1 MKKDLRN
8 REALRCS
15 PELTSIANADAFD
28 TIAVVDLRKLAELI
42 RDFCAGTLDQ
52 VTIENAS
59 AFGGTSRHRFQCAK
73 RALKKLVGENH
84 PATCAVSAALSNF
97 RAATRKG
104 TRLRDDRTREAIVHE
119 TQWDAFRSI
128 TALQTIP
135 LNELR
140 AVDRFL
146 LFCAEQGRSC
156 ETDDFLAFVAD
167 QGSSMLLRILRSG
180 LENLLTSAHP
190 VVMAA
195 EKARSLK
202 ESNRYRQRKPKAAAV
217 VTRRALKK
225 SVPRD
230 ELPSD
235 WLKLFDALLAGKR
248 IRGRK
253 LGPKSVDNM
262 VMAARQLVRA
272 ARDRGLPDELNLD
285 TIRAYDSALEIHG
298 VRASS
303 RMIIFTSLRT
313 LAKRLGLEVQ
323 ILADLQDLVGY
334 YERVNK
340 GEVKVKESRLAGLP
354 DLKAIFERAN
364 NLLDK
369 APETTDRRSRTTLYV
384 DAAALVFLSLIP
396 LRNQD
401 THLRWGHEIIYIGDD
416 DPADWGHDG
425 NDEQASYYL
434 DLRTSK
440 TDSALSG
447 PLAPIL
453 TPFLNALILRGQDE
467 RLLPDIRKTT
477 MKARGPVFPKSNG
490 EMRHI
495 RSLAERW
502 RVQLGTGSAIS
513 RTRIHTLLGALGEH
527 GTRAALAL
535 CAQVSPRTAKWY
547 QAESLSR
554 RRMLE
559 SQDMIAELIE
569 MGVEEEDL
577 MACLQS

>member
-8 REALRCS
+8 REALRRS
-15 PELTSIANADAFD
+15 PELASVASITTFN
-28 TIAVVDLRKLAELI
+28 TLEVTDLRKLAELI
-42 RDFCAGTLDQ
+42 RDFCAGTLDR

-59 AFGGTSRHRFQCAK
+59 AFGGTSRHRFQCVK
-73 RALKKLVGENH
+73 RALRTLVGEGH

-97 RAATRKG
+97 RAATRRG
-104 TRLRDDRTREAIVHE
+104 TRLRDDRTREAIVDGTH
-119 TQWDAFRSI
+119 WDAFRAI
-128 TALQTIP
+128 PAIQTIP

-146 LFCAEQGRSC
+146 LFCAKQGRSC

-167 QGSSMLLRILRSG
+167 QNSSMLLRILRCG

-202 ESNRYRQRKPKAAAV
+202 EAKRYKRRNPKSAAV
-217 VTRRALKK
+217 VTSRPLEK

-235 WLKLFDALLAGKR
+235 WLKLFDAILAGKR

-253 LGPKSVDNM
+253 LSRKSVDNM
-262 VMAARQLVRA
+262 ATAARQLVRA
-272 ARDRGLPDELNLD
+272 ARDRGLPDEINLD
-285 TIRAYDSALEIHG
+285 TVGAYDSALEARG
-298 VRASS
+298 VRAQS
-303 RMIIFTSLRT
+303 RQILFTSLRT
-313 LAKRLGLEVQ
+313 MAKRLGLEAE
-323 ILADLQDLVGY
+323 LLGDLQDLVGY
-334 YERVNK
+334 YEREAK
-340 GEVKVKESRLAGLP
+340 GEVKVKESRLADLP
-354 DLKAIFERAN
+354 DLQTIFKRAN
-364 NLLDK
+364 ALLDT
-369 APETTDRRSRTTLYV
+369 ASETMDRRSRTTLYV
-384 DAAALVFLSLIP
+384 DAAALAFLSLIP

-401 THLRWGHEIIYIGDD
+401 TCLRWGHEIIYIGDD
-416 DPADWGHDG
+416 DPADWGIEE
-425 NDEQASYYL
+425 NYEQASYYL

-453 TPFLNALILRGQDE
+453 TPFLDALILRGQDE
-467 RLLPDIRKTT
+467 RLLPDLRRAA

-490 EMRHI
+490 EVRSV

-502 RVQLGTGSAIS
+502 RVQLGTGTAIS

-535 CAQVSPRTAKWY
+535 CAQASPRTAKWY

-559 SQDMIAELIE
+559 GQDMIAGLIE
-569 MGVEEEDL
+569 MGVEEEGL
-577 MACLQS
+577 LARF